1 MGVLTRAGGVRTA
14 ILVAVALLVCRS
26 GVAQEPLEIEVK
38 AAFIYNFTKFIDW
51 PAGTPAGQEPFRLC
65 VVSDEAL
72 QRSIQK
78 TIAGET
84 INGRPFASVV
94 PRTAEEARKCQ
105 VLFVSRQD
113 EVQATRMLSAVKD
126 LPVLTVSDR
135 AEFARRGG
143 GIELVREDNR
153 IRFDVN
159 VPGAERGGIK
169 LSSRLLRVARH
180 VHESP
185 KKK

>member
-1 MGVLTRAGGVRTA
+1 MGVLSARPHVLAA
-14 ILVAVALLVCRS
+14 LALLVSCAAS
-26 GVAQEPLEIEVK
+26 ASAQPQALETDVK
-38 AAFIYNFTKFIDW
+38 AAFLYNFTKFIEW
-51 PAGTPAGQEPFRLC
+51 PPGTPAGQEPFRLC
-65 VVSDEAL
+65 VVSDDAL
-72 QRSIQK
+72 HKSVEK

-84 INGRPFASVV
+84 FNGRALASLA
-94 PRTAEEARKCQ
+94 PQTADEARKCQ
-105 VLFVSRQD
+105 VLFVGRDND
-113 EVQATRMLSAVKD
+113 ERATRMLSAVKD

-135 AEFARRGG
+135 AQFARRGG
-143 GIELVREDNR
+143 GIELVRDQNR

-169 LSSRLLRVARH
+169 VSSRLLRVARH